1 YMKSRLLK
9 IRAKADSPRT
19 GIIILKEDEWLVM
32 VKESKE
38 EPAIN
43 KSIVSMVAE
52 RLGISEENI
61 RFLKGVKAKRKTLE
75 ILE

>member
-1 YMKSRLLK
+1 M
-9 IRAKADSPRT
+9 
-19 GIIILKEDEWLVM
+19 KEDEWMVM
-32 VKESKE
+32 VRESKE